1 MPEIPPSE
9 SDLQSLG
16 RRIKERRAELHLSL
30 RDVAAATDLSAT
42 FLSSLERGLANPT
55 LESLRRVANALDT
68 PILRMADSGVGA
80 SPVVKSNARRH
91 ISLPPRH
98 IRFEILTPTLTR
110 KMVLFQVRATRD
122 DGNLVVQPLAEPTE
136 ECITVLAGRL
146 AVRVSGQTYELEA
159 GDSIYFEGR
168 NLESIYVAGD
178 DEASYIS
185 AMTPP
190 VF

>member
-1 MPEIPPSE
+1 MPETPVLDR
-9 SDLQSLG
+9 DLQSLG
-16 RRIKERRAELHLSL
+16 RRIKERRPELHLSL

-55 LESLRRVANALDT
+55 LESLRKVANALNT
-68 PILRMADSGVGA
+68 PILRMADSGMGA
-80 SPVVKSNARRH
+80 SPVVKYNARRH

-98 IRFEILTPTLTR
+98 VRLEILTPTLTR
-110 KMVLFQVRATRD
+110 KMVLFQVRATKD

-136 ECITVLAGRL
+136 ECITVLAGHL
-146 AVRVSGQTYELEA
+146 SACVSGQTYELEA

-168 NLESIYVAGD
+168 DLESIYVLGD
-178 DEASYIS
+178 EETSYIS

-190 VF
+190 IF